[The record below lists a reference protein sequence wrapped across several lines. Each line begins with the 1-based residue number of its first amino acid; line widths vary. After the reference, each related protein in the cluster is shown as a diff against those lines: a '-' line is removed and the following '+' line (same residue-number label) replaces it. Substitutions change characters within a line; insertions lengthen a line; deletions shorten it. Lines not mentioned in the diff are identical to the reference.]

1 MSREEMLK
9 DILKNRFEKLGSSL
23 DNLKGMLEDV
33 VRMVPAV
40 PDVDEVA
47 GEVSSALPQEEE
59 TTPALQPSL
68 PSPPLNNRLLY
79 HMANIEHA
87 ASQGDVLRQL
97 LTGVEDLAQRA
108 VLFVV
113 RKDQAQAWDAFGFE
127 DLETA
132 RKWNVSMDG
141 DPLLQ
146 TIAGSRSRLL
156 MDNTVPSFIPAQQRV
171 RRSMISPLLL
181 KGKVL
186 SFLYADS
193 GSSGAL
199 DHYSIDILMRAASLV
214 IDIFP
219 LRSKRNPLPPT
230 LEEQPVIQAG
240 EEPEEPEEAKVEEAA
255 EIEEKEEEQLFED
268 TGTLAA
274 SAEDEEEPDL
284 AAGQTMMAEIPVA
297 EEQDEE
303 TPEEASTLEPVELKS
318 GEYQEPAEEEAAKA
332 EAPAEEEPIPEEDKK
347 AHKDAQRFARLLV
360 QEIALYHPKEL
371 EQGKKNGNLYKLL
384 QEDINR
390 SREAYDKRF
399 QKSSVKDRDYFTK
412 ALIEHLADGDDSL
425 LGM

>member
-1 MSREEMLK
+1 MSREETVKNILK
-9 DILKNRFEKLGSSL
+9 DRFEKLGSSL
-23 DNLKGMLEDV
+23 DTLKGMLEDV

-47 GEVSSALPQEEE
+47 GEVSSALPREEE
-59 TTPALQPSL
+59 TPPPLQPSL

-87 ASQGDVLRQL
+87 TSQGDVLRQL

-113 RKDQAQAWDAFGFE
+113 RKGRAQAWDAFGFE

-146 TIAGSRSRLL
+146 TISGSRSRLL

-193 GSSGAL
+193 GSSGPL

-230 LEEQPVIQAG
+230 LEEQPIIRAG
-240 EEPEEPEEAKVEEAA
+240 EEPEETMVEEAA
-255 EIEEKEEEQLFED
+255 EVEEKEEEQLFED

-303 TPEEASTLEPVELKS
+303 TPEEAPTPEPVELKS
-318 GEYQEPAEEEAAKA
+318 GEYQEPAEEEAAEA
-332 EAPAEEEPIPEEDKK
+332 EAPVEEEPIPEEDKK

-384 QEDINR
+384 QEDIDR

-399 QKSSVKDRDYFTK
+399 QTPSVREQDYFTK
-412 ALIEHLADGDDSL
+412 ALVEHLADGDDSL